1 MADQLSIIFKPT
13 SRCNLRCRYCYAARE
28 RNDFDGMMSI
38 ADAQKAF
45 DWIKIYCEKLHV
57 KDVTVI
63 WHGGEPLAMGVTFI
77 KECIDYYTK
86 ILKEELFINV
96 RNQIQTNLTLA
107 TDDFVPLLKEAF
119 GARIGFSLDYQSKY
133 RLFPNGQDASN
144 VILERAMALKKAG
157 LNLGAIA
164 MMTASNI
171 GKMKEMYNWF
181 KELEIPFR
189 LNRMFPTSSNETSS
203 MAESVTA
210 EQYANSVCELFDIW
224 LNDPQPAFV
233 ETVQGAVLA
242 YLKNISKLCSIDG
255 KCSDT
260 FLCITPN
267 GELLPCGRFDSDSY
281 SIGNINT
288 DTVEL
293 VLERKKA
300 IAHLGENK
308 PYLAKC
314 VSCKWRSLCVAGCLH
329 SRLFGWFDEECISN
343 RIIWSHLEKRLT
355 PLGLTRGILSNMS
368 KEDASKLLCYF
379 SHDEDTVASVGNP
392 AFFR

>member
-38 ADAQKAF
+38 DEAKRSF
-45 DWIKIYCEKLHV
+45 DWIRTYCEKLHV

-63 WHGGEPLAMGVTFI
+63 WHGGEPLLMGLGFI
-77 KECIDYYTK
+77 TDCVDYYTK
-86 ILKEELFINV
+86 ILNDLSINV

-107 TDDFVPLLKEAF
+107 TDDFVPLLKKSF
-119 GARIGFSLDYQSKY
+119 GSRIGFSLDYQSRY
-133 RLFPNGQDASN
+133 RLFPNGKDATDA
-144 VILERAMALKKAG
+144 ILERALALKNAG
-157 LNLGAIA
+157 LNLGAIS
-164 MMTASNI
+164 MMTASNL
-171 GKMKEMYNWF
+171 GRMKEMYEWF
-181 KELEIPFR
+181 KSLGIPFR
-189 LNRMFPTSSNETSS
+189 LNRMFPTSSEETSG

-210 EQYANSVCELFDIW
+210 EQYANGVCELFDIW

-242 YLKNISKLCSIDG
+242 YIKNISKLCSIDG

-260 FLCITPN
+260 FLCIAPN
-267 GELLPCGRFDSDSY
+267 GVLLPCGRFDSDSY

-288 DTVEL
+288 DSVEQ
-293 VLERKKA
+293 VLEKKKS

-314 VSCKWRSLCVAGCLH
+314 VTCKWRTLCVAGCLH
-329 SRLFGWFDEECISN
+329 SRLFGWFEEECITN
-343 RIIWSHLEKRLT
+343 RIIWNHLEKRLT

-368 KEDASKLLCYF
+368 KEEASEILKGIDF
-379 SHDEDTVASVGNP
+379 EDRAISSVGNV
-392 AFFR
+392 ALFR